1 MVPNSVRVFSRSIS
15 SEGSSSYDHEGT
27 PSRILNFSE
36 VTISAQVGLL
46 RTGNNEQI
54 PL

>member
-1 MVPNSVRVFSRSIS
+1 MVFSRSIS
-15 SEGSSSYDHEGT
+15 SEGFSSYDLEG
-27 PSRILNFSE
+27 PLSRPLNFSE
-36 VTISAQVGLL
+36 VFIFAQVGLL